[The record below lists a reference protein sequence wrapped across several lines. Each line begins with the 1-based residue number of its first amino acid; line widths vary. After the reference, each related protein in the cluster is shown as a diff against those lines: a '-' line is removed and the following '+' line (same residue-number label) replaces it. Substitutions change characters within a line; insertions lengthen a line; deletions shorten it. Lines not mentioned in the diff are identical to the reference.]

1 MRKMILSALIAGIAF
16 TANAQEQGLSYSKFF
31 DNWQVG
37 VNAGGYLPTKGY
49 DLIKDVRFNFGAEL
63 SKQISPVFRLGFDAN
78 AYLNQNWHGERN
90 PLVIETT
97 NVALIGAF
105 NLGNLFAG
113 YKGEPRTFEVEAF
126 AGPGWR
132 YQFEQGDFVH
142 PDMNTMTTKVG
153 ANFLFNLGASK
164 AWAVKLTPS
173 ILYGIDYPSSDA
185 TNSLNINHS
194 MSQVNVGII
203 YRFKGSNG
211 AHHFTSVAGRNQ
223 GEIDGL
229 NSNVSNLR
237 NQLNSKDEQLRAAQ
251 QRAAQLEKELEAAR
265 SQKPE
270 VRTVTKTNNTLES
283 VVTFGV
289 GKSTVDASQLPNV
302 ERIATYLKKYPNSRV
317 VIKGYA
323 SPEGNQEKNIALANA
338 RAEAVKKVLIARY
351 KIDSNRISA
360 QGNGIGDMFS
370 EPEWNRVSIAT
381 IEEKK

>member
-1 MRKMILSALIAGIAF
+1 MRKMILSALIAGFAF

-37 VNAGGYLPTKGY
+37 LKAGAGAPTTHEAFIKNSRLVFGAEVGKQLSPGFRLGLEGVGYVNPVDLEANKTAIDRSVVSLLGTFNFSNIFGGYKGAPRFFEVEGFAGPAWDHIY
-49 DLIKDVRFNFGAEL
+49 VADADDFNSLAAKFGANLLFNFG
-63 SKQISPVFRLGFDAN
+63 
-78 AYLNQNWHGERN
+78 QN
-90 PLVIETT
+90 
-97 NVALIGAF
+97 
-105 NLGNLFAG
+105 
-113 YKGEPRTFEVEAF
+113 
-126 AGPGWR
+126 
-132 YQFEQGDFVH
+132 
-142 PDMNTMTTKVG
+142 
-153 ANFLFNLGASK
+153 K
-164 AWAVKLTPS
+164 AWGVKITPS
-173 ILYGIDYPSSDA
+173 ITYDVNSPSYESPKSA
-185 TNSLNINHS
+185 NNLNIERS
-194 MSQVNVGII
+194 WTDVTVGIV

-211 AHHFTSVAGRNQ
+211 AHHFTSMAGRNQ

-265 SQKPE
+265 NQKPE

-338 RAEAVKKVLIARY
+338 RAEAVKKVLMARY

-381 IEEKK
+381 IEENK